1 MRNNIGDEAR
11 LKHILDAISEIES
24 YTKGST
30 FEKFTKSSMMK
41 YATIKQLEII
51 GEAANY
57 ISEKLKEK
65 YSDIEWREIVGLR
78 NILIHEY
85 FGVDENVVWGIIT
98 KDIPELKTQAIRIL
112 DELQQIEDENTE

>member
-24 YTKGST
+24 YTKDST

-51 GEAANY
+51 VEAANH

-85 FGVDENVVWGIIT
+85 TWS
-98 KDIPELKTQAIRIL
+98 
-112 DELQQIEDENTE
+112 

>member
-24 YTKGST
+24 YTKDST

-51 GEAANY
+51 GEAANH
-57 ISEKLKEK
+57 ISGKLKEK

-85 FGVDENVVWGIIT
+85 TWS
-98 KDIPELKTQAIRIL
+98 
-112 DELQQIEDENTE
+112 